1 MEWDPGRY
9 LHFAEQRTRVV
20 RDLVARLQRHLA
32 PESVRRVVDL
42 GCGPG
47 NSTAVLAETWPA
59 AELSGLDASEA
70 MLQSAREA
78 HPRLRF
84 EIGEIAA
91 WADGP
96 AGTHDL
102 VFSNS
107 ALQWVDDHAVLLL
120 KLLRRVAPGGALAL
134 QVPAGVDAPAC
145 ALPRTL
151 AASAAWH
158 ELFGEKSLRPW
169 HSESLAFYHDV
180 LAPHA
185 AALDLWDTE
194 YVQIVPGPEAILDW
208 YRGSGLRVYLQALPD
223 DAARD
228 RFEHAYLSAL
238 RAAYAPRPNGAV
250 LFPFLRRFV
259 IARARRGSERIAS
272 KTRSRQARE

>member
-32 PESVRRVVDL
+32 PEGVRRVVDL

-59 AELSGLDASEA
+59 AELSGLDESEI
-70 MLQSAREA
+70 MLQSARA
-78 HPRLRF
+78 AYPSLRF
-84 EIGEIAA
+84 AAGDICA

-107 ALQWVDDHAVLLL
+107 ALQWVDDHAVLLR
-120 KLLRRVAPGGALAL
+120 KLLRRVAPGGALAF

-145 ALPRTL
+145 AIPRSL
-151 AASAAWH
+151 AASPAWS
-158 ELFGEKSLRPW
+158 EQFGSGRLRPW
-169 HSESLAFYHDV
+169 HSESLTFYYDA

-185 AALDLWDTE
+185 ATLDLWDTE

-223 DAARD
+223 DASRA
-228 RFEHAYLSAL
+228 RFEQAFLTAL
-238 RAAYAPRPNGAV
+238 RSAYPPRPNGQV
-250 LFPFLRRFV
+250 FFPFLRRFV
-259 IARARRGSERIAS
+259 IARP
-272 KTRSRQARE
+272 K